1 MEARALSQHSHS
13 QQFSSYPHH
22 LERERTSHSESAA
35 SFHTASSGG
44 HNGLAPR
51 GEGAGTS
58 SDLSHDAAS
67 TAHHTTRTYNSSGSS
82 LQAAPEYWPKVDS
95 DESDEAAP
103 GSSSLSQQ
111 PPKKQSTSSTKRF
124 FRYVAKKFG
133 KAYEPRYGYFPTD
146 EKEDDR
152 NEIQHK
158 LFFELFEDKL
168 HLAPTLQ
175 PRRVLD
181 VGTGPG
187 CWAVD
192 YAKLNPQ
199 ATVIGVDVEP
209 VRPRTATPRNC
220 QFLLMDV
227 TKDWSGVFPEGDEK
241 GRGFDLIHVRMMG
254 DLLANTD
261 ELMRSVHAHLNPG
274 GWAEF
279 TEWVV
284 VIETPDRSC
293 EGGAFMRWNRLL
305 RQGLRR
311 MGSSVYY
318 PLMYKDRLLDAGFTN
333 VAEVKNAAPNNA
345 CYPGKRM
352 QRIGNR
358 MVRNWLLVL
367 DPVSV
372 PVFHVLGWS
381 QTALDLLLDEVK
393 KEIVDTQNHS
403 YTTLLTVYCQ
413 KPLVGGSLASS
424 KIESIHS

>member
-1 MEARALSQHSHS
+1 MEARARSQHS
-13 QQFSSYPHH
+13 QQSSSYPYH
-22 LERERTSHSESAA
+22 LERERTSHSESSVAAA

-44 HNGLAPR
+44 HNGLAPC
-51 GEGAGTS
+51 GEGGTS

-67 TAHHTTRTYNSSGSS
+67 IAHHTRRSYNSSGSS
-82 LQAAPEYWPKVDS
+82 IQVAPEYWPKVDS
-95 DESDEAAP
+95 DESDEAPA
-103 GSSSLSQQ
+103 GSSSLGQQ
-111 PPKKQSTSSTKRF
+111 PPQKKPTSSTKRF

-133 KAYEPRYGYFPTD
+133 KAYEPRYGYIPTD
-146 EKEDDR
+146 EKEDGR

-158 LFFELFEDKL
+158 IFYELFEDKL
-168 HLAPTLQ
+168 HLAPAFQ
-175 PRRVLD
+175 PGRVLD

-187 CWAVD
+187 CWAID

-199 ATVIGVDVEP
+199 ATVVGVDIEP
-209 VRPRTATPRNC
+209 VRPRTAIPRNC
-220 QFLLMDV
+220 QFMLMDV
-227 TKDWSGVFPEGDEK
+227 TKDWTETFPEGDEQ
-241 GRGFDLIHVRMMG
+241 GNGFDLIHVRMMG
-254 DLLANTD
+254 DMVNSD
-261 ELMRSVHAHLNPG
+261 SLMRSAYAHLNPG

-293 EGGAFMRWNRLL
+293 EGGAFMRWSRLL
-305 RQGLRR
+305 RQGLQR

-318 PLMYKDRLLDAGFTN
+318 PFQYKDQLLGAGFTN
-333 VAEVKNAAPNNA
+333 VAEVKNAAPTNA

-367 DPVSV
+367 EPVSV
-372 PVFHVLGWS
+372 PVFHSLGWS

-393 KEIVDTQNHS
+393 KEIVDTKKHS
-403 YTTLLTVYCQ
+403 YMTLLTVYCQ

>member
-1 MEARALSQHSHS
+1 MCTH
-13 QQFSSYPHH
+13 
-22 LERERTSHSESAA
+22 
-35 SFHTASSGG
+35 
-44 HNGLAPR
+44 
-51 GEGAGTS
+51 
-58 SDLSHDAAS
+58 
-67 TAHHTTRTYNSSGSS
+67 
-82 LQAAPEYWPKVDS
+82 S

-152 NEIQHK
+152 N
-158 LFFELFEDKL
+158 
-168 HLAPTLQ
+168 
-175 PRRVLD
+175 
-181 VGTGPG
+181 
-187 CWAVD
+187 
-192 YAKLNPQ
+192 AKLNPQ